1 MRLSPVPPRPQAAPL
16 IPQDVAVYRILDEK
30 GFYADDTLFPVDT
43 IIAWERDPNPLM
55 EPMNDLAH
63 EAMKKYLGKLDVFG
77 KEKAKED
84 KKAFVSQLA
93 AYVAKTESDDA
104 GDGRKVKVIGE
115 KAQVPLMGAKARGRP
130 KANKVDLTPTGASP
144 VSVKGK
150 FSLEKVGRD
159 VVNKVDSEA

>member
-1 MRLSPVPPRPQAAPL
+1 MRLSPVPPQRQAAPL

-30 GFYADDTLFPVDT
+30 GFYADDTLFPLDT
-43 IIAWERDPNPLM
+43 LIAWERDPNPLM

-63 EAMKKYLGKLDVFG
+63 EAMKKYLAKLDVFG
-77 KEKAKED
+77 KEKAKDD

-93 AYVAKTESDDA
+93 AYVAKTEGEDA
-104 GDGRKVKVIGE
+104 LDGRKVKVIGE
-115 KAQVPLMGAKARGRP
+115 KPQVPLMGAKQRGRP
-130 KANKVDLTPTGASP
+130 RANKVDITAPAAGP